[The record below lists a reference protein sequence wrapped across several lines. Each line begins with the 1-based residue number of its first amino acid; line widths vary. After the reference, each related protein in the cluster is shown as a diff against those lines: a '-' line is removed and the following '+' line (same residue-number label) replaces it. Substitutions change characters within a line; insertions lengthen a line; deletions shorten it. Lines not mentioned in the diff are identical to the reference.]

1 MIRRHLGHG
10 SRKKGTSGNP
20 RSPGSVNEGGTASGV
35 YLILN
40 SGSLPIAPLHL
51 YI

>member
-20 RSPGSVNEGGTASGV
+20 TESGV
-35 YLILN
+35 SQRRERSLRYL
-40 SGSLPIAPLHL
+40 PDFEFR
-51 YI
+51 